1 MCHTA
6 HAGLSGNGS
15 TYMLFIGLLKAH
27 KNYRQTVKCYRARK
41 LFLLVVKSYRMS
53 NTEQVA
59 TIGPQMVRGIHYQN
73 KEAAATSHNHT
84 YSALYPSLCL
94 PQLNET
100 IKVKAYFPGLVL
112 KGVLLQR
119 CCSKVWKSVFKMC
132 AA

>member
-1 MCHTA
+1 
-6 HAGLSGNGS
+6 
-15 TYMLFIGLLKAH
+15 
-27 KNYRQTVKCYRARK
+27 
-41 LFLLVVKSYRMS
+41 MS

-59 TIGPQMVRGIHYQN
+59 TVCPQMVRGIHYRN

-112 KGVLLQR
+112 KGSAVAERLQQSLEVSLQNVHSIDHMVR
-119 CCSKVWKSVFKMC
+119 EAIENFIPM
-132 AA
+132 ALQ